1 MGALHVLVIHFTPI
15 PHPSFLAAL
24 KAQNGLPFWYWLIG
38 LLEYWPL
45 NEDVDVDVVHITS
58 VL

>member
-1 MGALHVLVIHFTPI
+1 VLVIHFTPI